1 MDIYGTLIY
10 VVINQFMLHTPKK
23 RHYTTLNLGV
33 GVGDKFETH
42 IYNGWTSTHLLFLPV
57 STL

>member
-23 RHYTTLNLGV
+23 TTLYYSKLG
-33 GVGDKFETH
+33 
-42 IYNGWTSTHLLFLPV
+42 GWGRG
-57 STL
+57 